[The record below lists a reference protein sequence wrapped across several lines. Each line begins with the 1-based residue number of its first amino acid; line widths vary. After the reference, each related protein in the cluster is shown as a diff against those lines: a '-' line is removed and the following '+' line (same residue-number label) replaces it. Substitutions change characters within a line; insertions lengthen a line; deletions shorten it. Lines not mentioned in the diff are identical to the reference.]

1 MSAQEILEVEE
12 SIWEERVGKN
22 ASTKSLGPRN
32 RIKGGIYTKEGK
44 GIFVIKGR
52 KGGSAS
58 IRRRP
63 TAKRVYSTLQ
73 ITANVTSTLCGK
85 KRQ

>member
-58 IRRRP
+58 VHGRS
-63 TAKRVYSTLQ
+63 TMKRVYLTLQ
-73 ITANVTSTLCGK
+73 ITTNITSALCGK
-85 KRQ
+85 KR